1 MFAETFGKTTH
12 KSLEGNVIRGRD
24 APVEERY
31 KTLTM
36 SQHTHPTNMKA
47 PTVADTVGV
56 SRGPERFVKVLFI
69 KIILQPI
76 DPTSVNTFWGIEPR
90 EDPVVA
96 NVAYE
101 KNLAHF
107 YGVHEGEGDSD
118 LGAEKKKQTTEE
130 ALAIFYGVS
139 DKKPIALGEPIPGY
153 GGFNRRVQADN
164 LFGQTYGDSKKTA
177 VDSMQKVEGYQSE
190 LLMKLSL
197 IHI

>member
-1 MFAETFGKTTH
+1 MC
-12 KSLEGNVIRGRD
+12 IRD
-24 APVEERY
+24 RY
-31 KTLTM
+31 M
-36 SQHTHPTNMKA
+36 
-47 PTVADTVGV
+47 G
-56 SRGPERFVKVLFI
+56 
-69 KIILQPI
+69 QPI

-101 KNLAHF
+101 KNLARF
-107 YGVHEGEGDSD
+107 YGVHDGEGDSD
-118 LGAEKKKQTTEE
+118 IGAEKKKQTTEE

-139 DKKPIALGEPIPGY
+139 DKKPSKYKCLFVVALGEPIPGY

-190 LLMKLSL
+190 LLMKTATYAPGYKWSANQL
-197 IHI
+197 HIS